1 MVQHAYTLLQCMRHD
16 DLIHGPDFNSGHD
29 AWESISKS
37 GAKWNQKESAA
48 LSRGD
53 LDR

>member
-1 MVQHAYTLLQCMRHD
+1 MRHY
-16 DLIHGPDFNSGHD
+16 DLIHGLDFNSGHD
-29 AWESISKS
+29 AQESISKS
-37 GAKWNQKESAA
+37 GAKQNQKESVA